1 MPRGPRRARIR
12 FDARTLTHYGGVYLL
27 QRFFT
32 RLRLQRSLTKALRF
46 RQRNTRYSIGE
57 MVLALLYPIL
67 LGLGRLESTH
77 LLTRNG
83 VFQSL
88 SGLPVYPNAT
98 TLRRFLLRLGQHALP
113 KLRRLH
119 DGFRA
124 RVVAVEQRR
133 RFIFDVDSTVLV
145 VYGHQEQ
152 ARRGYNPV
160 KRGRRSYHP
169 LVCFEGQSR
178 DYWAGEL
185 RPGDAHTAAGAVDL
199 LAACFARL
207 PADAQRV
214 DVRGDKGFYDGKI
227 VAALEDWRAGFVIVA
242 RLTKTIKRHF
252 PGLQYTSHRGRVE
265 TAEFWY
271 QPHRW
276 PRPYRFVVIR
286 RPLEEEPGAQLTL
299 FAVKRHTYQVLV
311 TNLDLRPIHLWRFYN
326 DRAALELIIRELKG
340 DYPLGRVPTKHFFAN
355 EAYFHLLLFAYNLM
369 QWFKRFCLPEEC
381 QRMTLGTLRTHVL
394 LAPAQFRSEENRP
407 TLQLPANFPYEAAWK
422 HALTKIARLK
432 LRSE

>member
-1 MPRGPRRARIR
+1 MPRGPRSVRVT

-32 RLRLQRSLTKALRF
+32 RLRLKRSLTKTVRF
-46 RQRNTRYSIGE
+46 GQRNTRYSVGE
-57 MVLALLYPIL
+57 LVLALLYPML
-67 LGLGRLESTH
+67 LGLERLESTH

-83 VFQSL
+83 VFQYL
-88 SGLPVYPNAT
+88 TGLPVYPNAT
-98 TLRRFLLRLGQHALP
+98 TLRRFLRRLGQHGLP
-113 KLRRLH
+113 KVRRLH

-124 RVVAVEQRR
+124 RVVAAERRR

-152 ARRGYNPV
+152 ARRGYNPT

-169 LVCFEGQSR
+169 LVCFEGTSR

-185 RPGDAHTAAGAVDL
+185 RPGDAHTAQGAVDL

-207 PADAQRV
+207 PADARRV

-227 VAALEDWRAGFVIVA
+227 IAALEDRRAGFVIVA
-242 RLTKTIKRHF
+242 RLTRPIKAKL
-252 PGLQYTSHRGRVE
+252 PGLRYTQHRGRVE

-271 QPHRW
+271 QPQGW
-276 PRPYRFVVIR
+276 PGPYRFVVIR
-286 RPLEEEPGAQLTL
+286 RPLEDEPGAQLTL
-299 FAVKRHTYQVLV
+299 FTVKRHTYQVLV
-311 TNLDLRPIHLWRFYN
+311 TNLDLQPIHLWRFYN
-326 DRAALELIIRELKG
+326 DRAALELSIRELKG

-369 QWFKRFCLPEEC
+369 QWFKRFCLPEAWHA
-381 QRMTLGTLRTHVL
+381 RTLGTVRSRL
-394 LAPAQFRSEENRP
+394 LLTPAQFLRSENLPILR
-407 TLQLPANFPYEAAWK
+407 LPAASPDEEVWR
-422 HALTKIARLK
+422 HAIKRITRLK
-432 LRSE
+432 L

>member
-1 MPRGPRRARIR
+1 MPKGPRRVRIR

-32 RLRLQRSLTKALRF
+32 RLRLQRSLTRAVRF

-57 MVLALLYPIL
+57 MVLALLYPML
-67 LGLGRLESTH
+67 LGLERLESTQ

-152 ARRGYNPV
+152 ARRGYNPT

-185 RPGDAHTAAGAVDL
+185 RPGDAHTAQGAVDL

-207 PADAQRV
+207 PPDAQRV

-227 VAALEDWRAGFVIVA
+227 VAALEDRRAGFVIVA
-242 RLTKTIKRHF
+242 RLTQPIKRQLA
-252 PGLQYTSHRGRVE
+252 GLHYTPHRGRVE

-271 QPHRW
+271 QPHGW
-276 PRPYRFVVIR
+276 PGPYRFVVIR
-286 RPLEEEPGAQLTL
+286 RLLEDEPSAQLTL
-299 FAVKRHTYQVLV
+299 FTVKRHTYQVLV
-311 TNLDLRPIHLWRFYN
+311 TNLDLQPIHLWRFYN

-355 EAYFHLLLFAYNLM
+355 EAYFHLLLFACNLT
-369 QWFKRFCLPEEC
+369 QWFKRFCLPEDWHA
-381 QRMTLGTLRTHVL
+381 MTLGTVRSRL
-394 LAPAQFRSEENRP
+394 LLTPAQF
-407 TLQLPANFPYEAAWK
+407 
-422 HALTKIARLK
+422 
-432 LRSE
+432 LRSENLPILRLPATSPDEEVWRYAIKRITRLRL

>member
-1 MPRGPRRARIR
+1 MPKGPRSVRVT
-12 FDARTLTHYGGVYLL
+12 FDARALTHYGGVYLL

-32 RLRLQRSLTKALRF
+32 RLRLKKSLTKAVRF
-46 RQRNTRYSIGE
+46 GQRNTRYSIGE
-57 MVLALLYPIL
+57 MVLALLYPML
-67 LGLGRLESTH
+67 LGLERLESTH
-77 LLTRNG
+77 LLPRNG
-83 VFQSL
+83 VFQYL
-88 SGLPVYPNAT
+88 TGLPVYPNAT
-98 TLRRFLLRLGQHALP
+98 TLRRFLLRLGQHGLP
-113 KLRRLH
+113 KVRRLH

-124 RVVAVEQRR
+124 RVVAVERRR
-133 RFIFDVDSTVLV
+133 RFIFDVDSPVLV

-152 ARRGYNPV
+152 ARRGYNPT

-169 LVCFEGQSR
+169 LVCFEGLSR

-185 RPGDAHTAAGAVDL
+185 RPGDAHTAQGAVDL

-227 VAALEDWRAGFVIVA
+227 VAALEDRRAGFVIVA
-242 RLTKTIKRHF
+242 RLTQPIKRQLA
-252 PGLQYTSHRGRVE
+252 GLHYTPHRGRVE

-276 PRPYRFVVIR
+276 PGPYRFVVIR
-286 RPLEEEPGAQLTL
+286 RPLEEEPSAQLTL
-299 FAVKRHTYQVLV
+299 FTVKRHTYQVLV
-311 TNLDLRPIHLWRFYN
+311 TNLDLQPIHLWRFYN

-369 QWFKRFCLPEEC
+369 QWFKRFCLPEDWHA
-381 QRMTLGTLRTHVL
+381 RTLGTVRSRL
-394 LAPAQFRSEENRP
+394 LLTPAQFLRSENLPILR
-407 TLQLPANFPYEAAWK
+407 LPATSPDEEVWRY
-422 HALTKIARLK
+422 ALKRITRLK
-432 LRSE
+432 L

>member
-1 MPRGPRRARIR
+1 MPKGPRSVRVT
-12 FDARTLTHYGGVYLL
+12 FDARALTHYGGVYLL

-32 RLRLQRSLTKALRF
+32 RLRLKKSLTKAVRF
-46 RQRNTRYSIGE
+46 GQRNTRYSIGE
-57 MVLALLYPIL
+57 MVLALLYPML
-67 LGLGRLESTH
+67 LGLERLESTH

-83 VFQSL
+83 VFQYL
-88 SGLPVYPNAT
+88 TGLPVYPNAT
-98 TLRRFLLRLGQHALP
+98 TLRRFLLRLGQHGLP
-113 KLRRLH
+113 KVRRLH

-124 RVVAVEQRR
+124 RVVAVERRR

-152 ARRGYNPV
+152 ARRGYNPT

-169 LVCFEGQSR
+169 LVCFEGLSR

-185 RPGDAHTAAGAVDL
+185 RPGDAHTAQGAVDL

-227 VAALEDWRAGFVIVA
+227 VAALEDRRAGFVIVA
-242 RLTKTIKRHF
+242 RLTQPIKRQLA
-252 PGLQYTSHRGRVE
+252 GLHYTPHRGRVE

-276 PRPYRFVVIR
+276 PGPYRFVVIR
-286 RPLEEEPGAQLTL
+286 RPLEEEPSAQLTL
-299 FAVKRHTYQVLV
+299 FTVKRHTYQVLV
-311 TNLDLRPIHLWRFYN
+311 TNLDLQPIHLWRFYN

-369 QWFKRFCLPEEC
+369 QWFKRFCLPEDWHA
-381 QRMTLGTLRTHVL
+381 RTLGTVRSRL
-394 LAPAQFRSEENRP
+394 LLTPAQFLRSENLPILR
-407 TLQLPANFPYEAAWK
+407 LPATSPDEEAWRY
-422 HALTKIARLK
+422 ALKRITRLK
-432 LRSE
+432 L

>member
-1 MPRGPRRARIR
+1 
-12 FDARTLTHYGGVYLL
+12 V
-27 QRFFT
+27 
-32 RLRLQRSLTKALRF
+32 RF

-57 MVLALLYPIL
+57 MVLALLSPML
-67 LGLGRLESTH
+67 LGLERLEGTQ

-152 ARRGYNPV
+152 ARRGYNPT
-160 KRGRRSYHP
+160 KRGRLSYHP

-185 RPGDAHTAAGAVDL
+185 RPGDAHTAQGAVDL

-207 PADAQRV
+207 PPDAQRV

-227 VAALEDWRAGFVIVA
+227 VAALEDRRAGFVIVA
-242 RLTKTIKRHF
+242 RLTQPIKRQLA
-252 PGLQYTSHRGRVE
+252 GLHYTPHRGRVE
-265 TAEFWY
+265 TAELWY
-271 QPHRW
+271 QPHGW
-276 PRPYRFVVIR
+276 PGPYRFVVIR
-286 RPLEEEPGAQLTL
+286 RPLEDELSAQLTL
-299 FAVKRHTYQVLV
+299 FSVRRHTYQVLV
-311 TNLDLRPIHLWRFYN
+311 TNLDLQPIHLWRFYN

-369 QWFKRFCLPEEC
+369 QWFKRFCLPEDWHA
-381 QRMTLGTLRTHVL
+381 MTLGTVRSRL
-394 LAPAQFRSEENRP
+394 LLTPAQFLRSENLPILR
-407 TLQLPANFPYEAAWK
+407 LPATSPDEEVWRYAIK
-422 HALTKIARLK
+422 RITRLK
-432 LRSE
+432 L

>member
-1 MPRGPRRARIR
+1 MPKGPRSVRVR
-12 FDARTLTHYGGVYLL
+12 FNARTLTHFGGVYLL

-32 RLRLQRSLTKALRF
+32 RLRLKRSLTKGVRF
-46 RQRNTRYSIGE
+46 RQRNTRYTLGD
-57 MVLALLYPIL
+57 MVLALLYPML
-67 LGLGRLESTH
+67 LGLERLESTR

-83 VFQSL
+83 VFQHL
-88 SGLPVYPNAT
+88 TGLPVYPNAT

-119 DGFRA
+119 EGFRA

-145 VYGHQEQ
+145 VYGHQEE
-152 ARRGYNPV
+152 ARRGYNPT

-169 LVCFEGQSR
+169 LVCFEGESR

-185 RPGDAHTAAGAVDL
+185 RPGDAHTAQGTVDL

-207 PADAQRV
+207 PADAQHV

-227 VAALEDWRAGFVIVA
+227 VAALEDRRAGFVIVA
-242 RLTKTIKRHF
+242 RLTRPIKRQL
-252 PGLQYTSHRGRVE
+252 PGLHYTPHRGGVE

-276 PRPYRFVVIR
+276 PGPYRFVVIR
-286 RPLEEEPGAQLTL
+286 RPLEEEPSAQLTL
-299 FAVKRHTYQVLV
+299 LTVKRHTYQVLV
-311 TNLDLRPIHLWRFYN
+311 TNLDVQPLHLWRFYN

-340 DYPLGRVPTKHFFAN
+340 DYPLGRIPTKHFFAN

-369 QWFKRFCLPEEC
+369 QWFKRFCLPEDWHA
-381 QRMTLGTLRTHVL
+381 MTLGTVRSRL
-394 LAPAQFRSEENRP
+394 LLTPAQFTRSENVP
-407 TLQLPANFPYEAAWK
+407 TLRLPATSRDEDVWR
-422 HALTKIARLK
+422 HALKKIDRLR
-432 LRSE
+432 L

>member
-1 MPRGPRRARIR
+1 MPKGPRSVRVR

-32 RLRLQRSLTKALRF
+32 RLRLKKSLTKAVGF

-57 MVLALLYPIL
+57 MALALLYPML
-67 LGLGRLESTH
+67 LGLERLESTQ

-83 VFQSL
+83 VFQYL
-88 SGLPVYPNAT
+88 TGLPVYPNAT

-152 ARRGYNPV
+152 ARRGYNPT

-169 LVCFEGQSR
+169 LVCFEGTSR

-185 RPGDAHTAAGAVDL
+185 RPGDAHTAFGAVDL

-227 VAALEDWRAGFVIVA
+227 VAALEDRRAGFVIVA
-242 RLTKTIKRHF
+242 RLTQPIKRQLA
-252 PGLQYTSHRGRVE
+252 GLHYTPDRGRVE

-271 QPHRW
+271 QPHGW
-276 PRPYRFVVIR
+276 PGPYRFVVIR
-286 RPLEEEPGAQLTL
+286 RPLEDEPSAQLTL
-299 FAVKRHTYQVLV
+299 FTVRRHTHQVLV
-311 TNLDLRPIHLWRFYN
+311 TNLDLQPIHLWRFYN

-369 QWFKRFCLPEEC
+369 QWFKRFCLPEDWHA
-381 QRMTLGTLRTHVL
+381 MTLGTIRSRL
-394 LAPAQFRSEENRP
+394 LLTPAQFLRAGNLPILR
-407 TLQLPANFPYEAAWK
+407 LPATSPDEEIWRY
-422 HALTKIARLK
+422 ALKRISRLK
-432 LRSE
+432 L

>member
-1 MPRGPRRARIR
+1 MPKGPRRVRIR
-12 FDARTLTHYGGVYLL
+12 FDARTLTHYGGIYLL

-32 RLRLQRSLTKALRF
+32 RLRLQRSLTKAVRF

-57 MVLALLYPIL
+57 MVLALLYPML
-67 LGLGRLESTH
+67 LGLERLESTQ

-152 ARRGYNPV
+152 ARRGYNPT
-160 KRGRRSYHP
+160 KRGRLSYHP
-169 LVCFEGQSR
+169 LVCFQGQSR

-185 RPGDAHTAAGAVDL
+185 RPGDAHTAQGAVDL

-207 PADAQRV
+207 PPDAQRV

-227 VAALEDWRAGFVIVA
+227 VAALEDRRSGFVMSPA
-242 RLTKTIKRHF
+242 SPSRSNANWRGCTIPRTAAGWRRRSSGTN
-252 PGLQYTSHRGRVE
+252 PIAGRGPIGSWSSG
-265 TAEFWY
+265 APW
-271 QPHRW
+271 
-276 PRPYRFVVIR
+276 R
-286 RPLEEEPGAQLTL
+286 RT
-299 FAVKRHTYQVLV
+299 
-311 TNLDLRPIHLWRFYN
+311 
-326 DRAALELIIRELKG
+326 RAPSSR
-340 DYPLGRVPTKHFFAN
+340 
-355 EAYFHLLLFAYNLM
+355 
-369 QWFKRFCLPEEC
+369 C
-381 QRMTLGTLRTHVL
+381 
-394 LAPAQFRSEENRP
+394 
-407 TLQLPANFPYEAAWK
+407 
-422 HALTKIARLK
+422 
-432 LRSE
+432 LRSSGTPIKSSSQTWIWSRSTSGGSTTIGRRSN

>member
-1 MPRGPRRARIR
+1 MPKGPRRVRIR
-12 FDARTLTHYGGVYLL
+12 FDARTLTHYGGIYLL

-32 RLRLQRSLTKALRF
+32 RLRLQRSLTKAVRF

-57 MVLALLYPIL
+57 MVLALLYPML
-67 LGLGRLESTH
+67 LGLERLESTQ

-152 ARRGYNPV
+152 ARRGYNPT
-160 KRGRRSYHP
+160 KRGRLSYHP

-185 RPGDAHTAAGAVDL
+185 RPGDAHTAQGAVDL

-207 PADAQRV
+207 PPDAQRV

-227 VAALEDWRAGFVIVA
+227 VAALEDRRAGFVIVA
-242 RLTKTIKRHF
+242 RLTQPIKRQLA
-252 PGLQYTSHRGRVE
+252 GLHYTPHRGRVE

-271 QPHRW
+271 QPHGW
-276 PRPYRFVVIR
+276 PGPYRFVVIR
-286 RPLEEEPGAQLTL
+286 RPLEDEPSAQLTL
-299 FAVKRHTYQVLV
+299 FSVRRHTYQVLV
-311 TNLDLRPIHLWRFYN
+311 TNLDLQPIYLWRFYN

-369 QWFKRFCLPEEC
+369 QWFKRFCLPEDWHA
-381 QRMTLGTLRTHVL
+381 MTLGTVRSRL
-394 LAPAQFRSEENRP
+394 LLTPAQFLRSENLPILR
-407 TLQLPANFPYEAAWK
+407 LPATSPDEEVWRYAIK
-422 HALTKIARLK
+422 RITRLK
-432 LRSE
+432 L

>member
-1 MPRGPRRARIR
+1 MPKGPRSVRVT
-12 FDARTLTHYGGVYLL
+12 FDARALTHYGGVYLL

-32 RLRLQRSLTKALRF
+32 RLRLKKSLTKAVRF
-46 RQRNTRYSIGE
+46 GQRNTRYSIGE
-57 MVLALLYPIL
+57 MVLALLYPML
-67 LGLGRLESTH
+67 LGLERLESTH
-77 LLTRNG
+77 LLPRNG
-83 VFQSL
+83 VFQYL
-88 SGLPVYPNAT
+88 TGLPVYPNAT
-98 TLRRFLLRLGQHALP
+98 TLRRFLLRLGQHGLP
-113 KLRRLH
+113 KVRRLR

-124 RVVAVEQRR
+124 RVVAVERRR
-133 RFIFDVDSTVLV
+133 RFIFDVDSPVLV

-152 ARRGYNPV
+152 ARRGYNPT

-169 LVCFEGQSR
+169 LVCFEGLSR

-185 RPGDAHTAAGAVDL
+185 RPGDAHTAQGAVDL

-227 VAALEDWRAGFVIVA
+227 VAALEDRRAGFVIVA
-242 RLTKTIKRHF
+242 RLTQPIKRQLA
-252 PGLQYTSHRGRVE
+252 GLHYTPHRGRVE

-276 PRPYRFVVIR
+276 PGPYRFVVIR
-286 RPLEEEPGAQLTL
+286 RPLEEEPSAQLTL
-299 FAVKRHTYQVLV
+299 FTVKRHTYQVLV
-311 TNLDLRPIHLWRFYN
+311 TNLDLQPIHLWRFYN

-369 QWFKRFCLPEEC
+369 QWFKRFCLPEDWHA
-381 QRMTLGTLRTHVL
+381 RTLGTVRSRL
-394 LAPAQFRSEENRP
+394 LLTPAQFLRSENLPILR
-407 TLQLPANFPYEAAWK
+407 LPATSPDEEVWRY
-422 HALTKIARLK
+422 ALKRITRLK
-432 LRSE
+432 L

>member
-1 MPRGPRRARIR
+1 MPKGPRSVRVT
-12 FDARTLTHYGGVYLL
+12 FDARALTHYGGVYLL

-32 RLRLQRSLTKALRF
+32 RLRLKKSLTKAVRF
-46 RQRNTRYSIGE
+46 GQRNTRYSIGE
-57 MVLALLYPIL
+57 MVLALLYPML
-67 LGLGRLESTH
+67 LGLERLESTH
-77 LLTRNG
+77 LLPRNG
-83 VFQSL
+83 VFQYL
-88 SGLPVYPNAT
+88 TGLPVYPNAT
-98 TLRRFLLRLGQHALP
+98 TLRRFLLRLGQHGLP
-113 KLRRLH
+113 KVRRLH

-124 RVVAVEQRR
+124 RVVAVERRR
-133 RFIFDVDSTVLV
+133 RFIFDVDSPVLV

-152 ARRGYNPV
+152 ARRGYNPT

-169 LVCFEGQSR
+169 LVCFEGLSR

-185 RPGDAHTAAGAVDL
+185 RPGDAHTAQGAVDL

-227 VAALEDWRAGFVIVA
+227 VAALEDRRAGFVIVA
-242 RLTKTIKRHF
+242 RLTQPIKRQLA
-252 PGLQYTSHRGRVE
+252 GLHYTPHRGRVE

-276 PRPYRFVVIR
+276 PGPYRFVVIR
-286 RPLEEEPGAQLTL
+286 RPLEEEPSAQLTL
-299 FAVKRHTYQVLV
+299 FTVKRHTYQVLV
-311 TNLDLRPIHLWRFYN
+311 TNLDLQPIHLWRFYN

-369 QWFKRFCLPEEC
+369 QWFKRFCLPEDWHA
-381 QRMTLGTLRTHVL
+381 RTLGTVRSRLLRT
-394 LAPAQFRSEENRP
+394 PAQFLRSENLPILR
-407 TLQLPANFPYEAAWK
+407 LPATSPDEEVWRY
-422 HALTKIARLK
+422 ALKRITRLK
-432 LRSE
+432 L

>member
-1 MPRGPRRARIR
+1 MPKGPRSVRVT

-32 RLRLQRSLTKALRF
+32 RLRLKKSLTKAVRF
-46 RQRNTRYSIGE
+46 GQRNTRYSIGE
-57 MVLALLYPIL
+57 MVLALLYPML
-67 LGLGRLESTH
+67 LGLERLESTH

-83 VFQSL
+83 VFQYL
-88 SGLPVYPNAT
+88 TGLPVYPNAT
-98 TLRRFLLRLGQHALP
+98 TLRRFLLRLGQHGLP
-113 KLRRLH
+113 KVRRLH

-124 RVVAVEQRR
+124 RVVAVERRR

-152 ARRGYNPV
+152 ARRGYNPT

-169 LVCFEGQSR
+169 LVCFEGLSR

-185 RPGDAHTAAGAVDL
+185 RPGDAHTAQGAVDL

-227 VAALEDWRAGFVIVA
+227 VAALEDRRAGFVIVA
-242 RLTKTIKRHF
+242 RLTQPIKRQLA
-252 PGLQYTSHRGRVE
+252 GLHYTPHRGRVE
-265 TAEFWY
+265 TAEVWY

-276 PRPYRFVVIR
+276 PGPYRFVVIR
-286 RPLEEEPGAQLTL
+286 RPLEDEPSAQLTL
-299 FAVKRHTYQVLV
+299 FTVKRHTYQVLV
-311 TNLDLRPIHLWRFYN
+311 TNLDLQPIHLWRFYN

-369 QWFKRFCLPEEC
+369 QWFKRFCLPEDWHA
-381 QRMTLGTLRTHVL
+381 RTLGTVRSRL
-394 LAPAQFRSEENRP
+394 LLTPAQFLRSENLPILR
-407 TLQLPANFPYEAAWK
+407 LPATSPDEEVWRY
-422 HALTKIARLK
+422 ALKRITRLK
-432 LRSE
+432 L

>member
-1 MPRGPRRARIR
+1 MPKGPRRVRIR
-12 FDARTLTHYGGVYLL
+12 FDARTLTHYGGIYLL

-32 RLRLQRSLTKALRF
+32 RLRLQRSLTKAVRF

-57 MVLALLYPIL
+57 MVLALLYPML
-67 LGLGRLESTH
+67 LGLERLESTQ

-152 ARRGYNPV
+152 ARRGYNPT
-160 KRGRRSYHP
+160 KRGRLSYHP

-185 RPGDAHTAAGAVDL
+185 RPGDAHTAQGAVDL

-207 PADAQRV
+207 PPDAQRV

-227 VAALEDWRAGFVIVA
+227 VAALEDRRAGFVIVA
-242 RLTKTIKRHF
+242 RLTQPIKRQLA
-252 PGLQYTSHRGRVE
+252 GLHYTPHRGRVE

-271 QPHRW
+271 QPHGW
-276 PRPYRFVVIR
+276 PGPYRFVVIR
-286 RPLEEEPGAQLTL
+286 RPLEDEPSAQLTL
-299 FAVKRHTYQVLV
+299 FSVRRHTYQVLV
-311 TNLDLRPIHLWRFYN
+311 TNLDLQPIHLWRFYN

-369 QWFKRFCLPEEC
+369 QWFKRFCLPEDWHA
-381 QRMTLGTLRTHVL
+381 MTLGTVRSRL
-394 LAPAQFRSEENRP
+394 LLTPAQFLRSENLPILR
-407 TLQLPANFPYEAAWK
+407 LPATSPDEEVWRYAIK
-422 HALTKIARLK
+422 RITRLK
-432 LRSE
+432 L

>member
-1 MPRGPRRARIR
+1 MPKGPRSVRVT

-32 RLRLQRSLTKALRF
+32 RLRLKKSLTKAVRF
-46 RQRNTRYSIGE
+46 GQRNTRYSIGE
-57 MVLALLYPIL
+57 MVLALLYPML
-67 LGLGRLESTH
+67 LGLERLESTH
-77 LLTRNG
+77 LLTHNG
-83 VFQSL
+83 VFQYL
-88 SGLPVYPNAT
+88 TGLPVYPNAT
-98 TLRRFLLRLGQHALP
+98 TLRRFLLRLGQHGLP
-113 KLRRLH
+113 KVRRLH

-124 RVVAVEQRR
+124 RVVAVERRR

-152 ARRGYNPV
+152 ARRGYNPT

-169 LVCFEGQSR
+169 LVCFEGLSR

-185 RPGDAHTAAGAVDL
+185 RPGDAHTAQGAVDL

-227 VAALEDWRAGFVIVA
+227 VAALEDRRAGFVIVA
-242 RLTKTIKRHF
+242 RLTQPIKRQLA
-252 PGLQYTSHRGRVE
+252 GLHYTPHRGRVE

-276 PRPYRFVVIR
+276 PGPYRFVVIR
-286 RPLEEEPGAQLTL
+286 RPLEDEPSAQLTL
-299 FAVKRHTYQVLV
+299 FTVKRHTYQVLV
-311 TNLDLRPIHLWRFYN
+311 TNLDLQPIHLWRFYN

-369 QWFKRFCLPEEC
+369 QWFKRFCLPEDWHA
-381 QRMTLGTLRTHVL
+381 RTLGTVRSRL
-394 LAPAQFRSEENRP
+394 LLTPAQFLRSENLPILR
-407 TLQLPANFPYEAAWK
+407 LPATSPDEEVWK
-422 HALTKIARLK
+422 YALKRITRLK
-432 LRSE
+432 L